1 MTIENSM
8 RLPFSLFVGLRY
20 TRAKR
25 RDHFISF
32 ISLISMIGITLGVMV
47 LITVMSVMNGFEREL
62 RDRILGMAPHVLIK
76 EVGGHIDN
84 WHEIEKVVQ
93 QNPEVIGVSPYI
105 ESETMFLH
113 LGQDSFGLVQGVLP
127 EKIGEV
133 TIVKDNMRVG
143 SFDSLTEGSYN
154 IILGA
159 ALARQLAANVG
170 DKVSLL
176 FLKETRITI
185 AGIHPRTKRFTVS
198 GIFETK
204 SEADKGLAFVHIKD
218 AGKILRITD
227 GVSALQLKTDN
238 VMQVHSVTQSVE
250 RELGY
255 DYFVTNWTRQHQT
268 LFNAIEMEKKIMF
281 ILLTF
286 IIAVAAFNIV
296 TSLVMLVNEKQADIA
311 ILRTLGASP
320 GSILRIFMTSG
331 IINGLIGTGAGVILG
346 ILLALNLPDIV
357 SWVEQTFGVSVFPQ
371 DVYFVN
377 FLPTELI
384 ADDVI
389 KIALAAFGISVLATL
404 YPSWKASRTQPAEAL
419 RYE

>member
-1 MTIENSM
+1 MK
-8 RLPFSLFVGLRY
+8 LPFSLFVGLRY

-32 ISLISMIGITLGVMV
+32 ISLISMIGIALGVMV

-62 RDRILGMAPHVLIK
+62 RDRILGMAPHVLISK
-76 EVGGHIDN
+76 YDGNIEN
-84 WHEIEKVVQ
+84 WQELEKTVK
-93 QNPEVIGVSPYI
+93 QNPSIIGASPYI
-105 ESETMFLH
+105 SSETMFNH
-113 LGQDSFGLVQGVLP
+113 LGSDQFGMIQGVLP

-133 TIVKDNMRVG
+133 TIVKDNMRNG
-143 SFDSLTEGSYN
+143 SFDTLSDGSYN
-154 IILGA
+154 IILGSG
-159 ALARQLAANVG
+159 LARSLGANVG
-170 DKVSLL
+170 DKITSL
-176 FLKETRITI
+176 FLKQTRMSI
-185 AGIHPRTKRFTVS
+185 AGIQPRAKRFTVT

-204 SEADKGLAFVHIKD
+204 SEADKSLAFVHLD
-218 AGKILRITD
+218 DLAAVTHQRD
-227 GVSALQLKTDN
+227 GVSALQLKTVDVMKVHN
-238 VMQVHSVTQSVE
+238 VTTDISQN
-250 RELGY
+250 LGY
-255 DYFVTNWTRQHQT
+255 EYYVTNWTRQHQT
-268 LFNAIEMEKKIMF
+268 LFNAIDMEKKIMF

-346 ILLALNLPDIV
+346 VLLALNLPDIV
-357 SWVEQTFGVSVFPQ
+357 SWIEVTFETNVFPKN
-371 DVYFVN
+371 VYFVN

-384 ADDVI
+384 WDDVI
-389 KIALAAFGISVLATL
+389 KIASSAFGISVLATL